1 MFPVHKLAGS
11 HLCLF
16 QKVFLSLFPLFV
28 IDVLTLLSVEAN
40 NGGASNPARR
50 SYTLSKKVEGSNNDS
65 DNDDKAN
72 GNEFQDARQTFV
84 STFLVCRGSFLGRVD
99 AFFIDTTIAG
109 HLAHDNN
116 SRNANSATNVV
127 PRE

>member
-1 MFPVHKLAGS
+1 M
-11 HLCLF
+11 
-16 QKVFLSLFPLFV
+16 
-28 IDVLTLLSVEAN
+28 TLSVEAT

-50 SYTLSKKVEGSNNDS
+50 SYTLAKKVEGSNNHSNSHSHNNDS